1 MTYRDQYEAWLR
13 DFADDKATVE
23 ELRALEGDEKEIE
36 DRFYTELS
44 FGTAGM
50 RGVLGAGT
58 NRMNLYNVRRA
69 TKGFADYI
77 NSQNPEYRK
86 RGVVIAYDSRRMSPE
101 FAKAAALVLIGAGTV
116 IIWLKAGALTALA
129 TLLVVIAVLA
139 VLISYM
145 MRRATEGGAHARI
158 FLREKEELR
167 SGEDMQVLLG
177 KQGRTTSVLRPAG
190 IGDFDGVRL
199 NVVTEGSFIERDR
212 PIEIVNVDGARIVV
226 RERQSA

>member
-1 MTYRDQYEAWLR
+1 MLDAQ
-13 DFADDKATVE
+13 KN
-23 ELRALEGDEKEIE
+23 GGK
-36 DRFYTELS
+36 
-44 FGTAGM
+44 M
-50 RGVLGAGT
+50 RMLTNLMANLPILLCLMLGAAL
-58 NRMNLYNVRRA
+58 MIVEVFLP
-69 TKGFADYI
+69 GFGL
-77 NSQNPEYRK
+77 P
-86 RGVVIAYDSRRMSPE
+86 GVSGI
-101 FAKAAALVLIGAGTV
+101 VLIGAGAA

-199 NVVTEGSFIERDR
+199 NVVTEGNFIERDK

>member
-1 MTYRDQYEAWLR
+1 MLDAQKNWG
-13 DFADDKATVE
+13 K
-23 ELRALEGDEKEIE
+23 
-36 DRFYTELS
+36 
-44 FGTAGM
+44 M
-50 RGVLGAGT
+50 RMLTNLMANLPILLCLMLGAAL
-58 NRMNLYNVRRA
+58 MIVEVFLP
-69 TKGFADYI
+69 GFGL
-77 NSQNPEYRK
+77 P
-86 RGVVIAYDSRRMSPE
+86 GVSGI
-101 FAKAAALVLIGAGTV
+101 VLIGAGTV

>member
-1 MTYRDQYEAWLR
+1 MLDAQ
-13 DFADDKATVE
+13 KN
-23 ELRALEGDEKEIE
+23 GGK
-36 DRFYTELS
+36 
-44 FGTAGM
+44 M
-50 RGVLGAGT
+50 RMLTNLMANLPILLCLMLGAAL
-58 NRMNLYNVRRA
+58 MIVEVFLP
-69 TKGFADYI
+69 GFGL
-77 NSQNPEYRK
+77 P
-86 RGVVIAYDSRRMSPE
+86 GVSGI
-101 FAKAAALVLIGAGTV
+101 VLIGAGTV

-199 NVVTEGSFIERDR
+199 NVVTEGSVIERDR

>member
-1 MTYRDQYEAWLR
+1 MLTNLMANLPILLCL
-13 DFADDKATVE
+13 A
-23 ELRALEGDEKEIE
+23 
-36 DRFYTELS
+36 
-44 FGTAGM
+44 
-50 RGVLGAGT
+50 LGAAL
-58 NRMNLYNVRRA
+58 MIVEVFLP
-69 TKGFADYI
+69 GFGL
-77 NSQNPEYRK
+77 P
-86 RGVVIAYDSRRMSPE
+86 GVSGI
-101 FAKAAALVLIGAGTV
+101 VLIGAGTV

>member
-1 MTYRDQYEAWLR
+1 MLDAQ
-13 DFADDKATVE
+13 KN
-23 ELRALEGDEKEIE
+23 GGK
-36 DRFYTELS
+36 
-44 FGTAGM
+44 M
-50 RGVLGAGT
+50 RMLTNLMANLPILLCLMLGAAL
-58 NRMNLYNVRRA
+58 MIVEVFLP
-69 TKGFADYI
+69 GFGL
-77 NSQNPEYRK
+77 P
-86 RGVVIAYDSRRMSPE
+86 GVSGI
-101 FAKAAALVLIGAGTV
+101 VLIGAGTV

-226 RERQSA
+226 RERQSALRI

>member
-1 MTYRDQYEAWLR
+1 MLTNLMANLPI
-13 DFADDKATVE
+13 
-23 ELRALEGDEKEIE
+23 LLC
-36 DRFYTELS
+36 L
-44 FGTAGM
+44 M
-50 RGVLGAGT
+50 LGAAL
-58 NRMNLYNVRRA
+58 MIVEVFLP
-69 TKGFADYI
+69 GFGL
-77 NSQNPEYRK
+77 P
-86 RGVVIAYDSRRMSPE
+86 GVSGI
-101 FAKAAALVLIGAGTV
+101 VLIGAGTV

-139 VLISYM
+139 VLISYI